1 MVESITSGIMVGLL
15 LHSKKSE
22 PILEYFLIAVGN
34 TI

>member
-15 LHSKKSE
+15 LHSKK
-22 PILEYFLIAVGN
+22 IRTDTRIFLIAVGN